1 MSFRLFVYCSALCGA
16 WAALAGWVVGRAAAG
31 QHPLAGAA
39 FKAMYLGLFV
49 ALALGIVDV
58 LWTYSLRQLRRVL
71 PRVLTSTIGGAVGG
85 LLGGFL
91 GQVLFELV
99 SHPVFFVLGWAIT
112 GLLIGLSI
120 VFFDLAI
127 RFVHIGG
134 LNKGMR
140 KTYQALGGGAVGG
153 LLGGFL
159 SLELKNAGTGL
170 FPQIEVE
177 RLWGPSALGFVV
189 LGLCIGLMIGL
200 AQVLFKERW
209 LRFEAGRRKGREMFL
224 SKPLM
229 TIGRAEACDIGL
241 FGDPQIERLHARLE
255 LDGDGFLVTDV
266 GTPAGTYV
274 NGRRIDGP
282 TRLRSGDAIAVGT
295 VVLRFEERQKR
306 KA

>member
-16 WAALAGWVVGRAAAG
+16 WAALAGWAAG
-31 QHPLAGAA
+31 RLAAGNHPLASAT

-49 ALALGIVDV
+49 ALALGTIDV
-58 LWTYSLRQLRRVL
+58 LWTYSLRQVRRVV
-71 PRVLTSTIGGAVGG
+71 PRVLTSALGGAVGG

-91 GQVLFELV
+91 GQRLFELV

-120 VFFDLAI
+120 VLFDLTA
-127 RFVHIGG
+127 RFVYIGG
-134 LNKGMR
+134 LSKGMR
-140 KTYQALGGGAVGG
+140 KTWQALGGGAAGG

-159 SLELKNAGTGL
+159 SLLLKNAGSRI
-170 FPQIEVE
+170 FPDVEVE

-209 LRFEAGRRKGREMFL
+209 LRFEAGRRRGREMFL

-241 FGDPQIERLHARLE
+241 FGDPHIERLHARLE

-282 TRLRSGDAIAVGT
+282 TRLHSGDAISVGT

-306 KA
+306 NA